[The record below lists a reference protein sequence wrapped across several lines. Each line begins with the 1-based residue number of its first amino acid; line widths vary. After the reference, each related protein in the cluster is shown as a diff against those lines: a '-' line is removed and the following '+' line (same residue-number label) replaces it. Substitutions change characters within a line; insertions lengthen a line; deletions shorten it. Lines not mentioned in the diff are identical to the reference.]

1 MSEGFI
7 VFQRILVLLAMI
19 TLGFFAEKK
28 HWVTD
33 SGYRQISGLVV
44 NIFNPMLVVNGVL
57 ANTLTVDSRMVFENL
72 RGVVLYFAVMILL
85 GMVGT
90 RFLFPADRERR
101 QYQLMYVF
109 SNVGFMGIPVLSG
122 LFGTECVIY
131 ITFYILGFNLLLY
144 TYGIAVARRD
154 RSSLYAVS
162 DEMVAG
168 VDVADNRDS
177 EGDRNWKGDRD
188 RKGDKD
194 SGGVK
199 DRKKE
204 KGSWRKI
211 VNPGVAACIAAI
223 LIFVNQ
229 IRLPDAALTF
239 FDYMGNATI
248 PLSMIVIGISIGKI
262 PFRILFSSARMYL
275 FCAIKLL
282 AAPLAAAFLFRG
294 LFDSEMLFGIFVLM
308 FSMPVGSI
316 VTMIFNEYGR
326 GETVCS
332 QGIVLST
339 LLSLITIPVV
349 AALVL

>member
-7 VFQRILVLLAMI
+7 VFQRILVLLTMMA
-19 TLGFFAEKK
+19 LGFFAEKK

-85 GMVGT
+85 GMIGS
-90 RFLFPADRERR
+90 RLLFPADRERR

-144 TYGIAVARRD
+144 TYGIAVVRRD
-154 RSSLYAVS
+154 GSSLHAVS
-162 DEMVAG
+162 DKMTAR
-168 VDVADNRDS
+168 VDVAGIKAS
-177 EGDRNWKGDRD
+177 EGD
-188 RKGDKD
+188 
-194 SGGVK
+194 K

-204 KGSWRKI
+204 KGSWHKI
-211 VNPGVAACIAAI
+211 VNPGVVACIAAI
-223 LIFVNQ
+223 LIFVFQ
-229 IRLPDAALTF
+229 LRLPDAALTF

-248 PLSMIVIGISIGKI
+248 PLSMIVIGISIGKM
-262 PFRILFSSARMYL
+262 PFRTFFSSARMYL
-275 FCAIKLL
+275 FCAVKLL

-349 AALVL
+349 AALAL